1 MNKLTTTLAEQ
12 QVNCRSLNEL
22 APGERAVI
30 ISVPDNPLIY
40 PLGLRPNKSLYCL
53 GRQLF
58 GGPVLVKVGDRQ
70 VALSRIL
77 AEKIVVSNHEHELIG
92 SREGA

>member
-1 MNKLTTTLAEQ
+1 MNKLTAVLAEKQ
-12 QVNCRSLNEL
+12 ENYRSLNEL

-30 ISVPDNPLIY
+30 VSVPDNPLIY
-40 PLGLRPNKSLYCL
+40 PLGLRPKKSIYCL

-58 GGPVLVKVGDRQ
+58 GGPVLVKVGERQ

-77 AEKIVVSNHEHELIG
+77 AEKIKVKNHEHELIG